1 MGERSPRSEAAG
13 LESDVGV
20 CLCAYAG
27 GRACRC
33 VFALQAVVL
42 CSVGLKKAVDFKPS
56 RMNSN
61 VRM

>member
-27 GRACRC
+27 GQACRC

-42 CSVGLKKAVDFKPS
+42 RSVGLKEAS
-56 RMNSN
+56 RL
-61 VRM
+61 